1 MQFYELPET
10 LAEEVATFGKDID
23 EYKAGGL
30 NPTQFKGIR
39 VAHGIY
45 EQRKLETHMVRI
57 RLPGGQVTPRQ
68 LKMIA
73 EMSHRY
79 GAAEFHV
86 TTRMDIQLHY
96 VDIDDVIAVYE
107 GLMSVGLAP
116 RGGGGNTIRNIMAS
130 HDSGISAD
138 EEFNVAPYASTL
150 TTRLISEQDS
160 WNLPR
165 KFKIAFSNT
174 ADDSANAT
182 ITCLGFIAKMKDGQ
196 KGFKV
201 YVGGGMG
208 AKPILGKVLY
218 EWVPDTQVYYIARG
232 IKSMFDRLG
241 DRRRKYQ
248 SRFKFLVEKLG
259 VEEIRR
265 IVEEEIA
272 SLGPGLELD
281 ISPFDIE
288 NKAAEGIDLEIEEPA
303 GETFE
308 AWRARYVGPQKQDG
322 LVTIKIPLHLGD
334 IENRE
339 GVALAEYLSVFGE
352 NCIRTSL
359 LQNLHLR
366 NIPEPYVGNVYNFLS
381 KMHTMSTAPVIV
393 SNMVACTGADTC
405 KLGICLPRGVTPE
418 IANALLASD
427 LDLDAL
433 NDVKI
438 HISGCPNTCGRH
450 HAADLGFF
458 GKVMRKDGEMMPA
471 YNIMAGGVVRDG
483 ETRFAEKVDDVPAKD
498 TPAFVTELLRTYLGK
513 RDDYKN
519 FSEYMNNG
527 GREDIKAVAAQF
539 KELPTIADNRGYYHD
554 WGTLNRF
561 SLLKGQKAECCAG
574 VFDMIDVDL
583 KASKALRATLE
594 EKSGD
599 ELNEDLYQ
607 IVFHCSRMLL
617 VTRAIEVRNNEQAFD
632 MFAQHFIE
640 SNLVPAEYKPIV
652 EAAKERDFATLAAA
666 TDQVSALVETM
677 EKLYKSMD
685 DSLKFNV
692 DTVCE
697 TPKKEDNTPG
707 FAGKAA
713 ADAPSGNGDADL
725 FKDFRGVGCPINF
738 VKTKLVMEPM
748 ASGQTLEILLDDGE
762 PIQNV
767 PGSVKLEGHS
777 ILEQDQ
783 KPDGHWSVVI
793 QKA

>member
-1 MQFYELPET
+1 
-10 LAEEVATFGKDID
+10 
-23 EYKAGGL
+23 
-30 NPTQFKGIR
+30 
-39 VAHGIY
+39 
-45 EQRKLETHMVRI
+45 
-57 RLPGGQVTPRQ
+57 
-68 LKMIA
+68 MIL
-73 EMSHRY
+73 SHRY

-86 TTRMDIQLHY
+86 TTRMDVQLHY
-96 VDIDDVIAVYE
+96 VDIDDIVAVYE

-130 HDSGISAD
+130 HDSGVSVD
-138 EEFNVAPYASTL
+138 EEFNVAPYASAL

-174 ADDSANAT
+174 VEDSANAT

-208 AKPILGKVLY
+208 ARPILGKVLY
-218 EWVPDTQVYYIARG
+218 EWVPDTQVYYIARA
-232 IKSMFDRLG
+232 IKIMFDRLG

-248 SRFKFLVEKLG
+248 SRFKFLVDKLG

-272 SLGPGLELD
+272 GLESGLELD
-281 ISPFDIE
+281 ISPFDFE
-288 NKAAEGIDLEIEEPA
+288 NKADDGIDLEVETPS
-303 GETFE
+303 GETFD
-308 AWRARYVGPQKQDG
+308 AWKARYVEAQKQDG
-322 LVTIKIPLHLGD
+322 LVTIKVPLHLGD

-339 GVALAEYLSVFGE
+339 GVALAEFLAVFGE
-352 NCIRTSL
+352 NSIRTSL

-366 NIPEPYVGNVYNFLS
+366 NIPEQYVGNVYNFLS
-381 KMHTMSTAPVIV
+381 KMHTMSTAPVVV
-393 SNMVACTGADTC
+393 SNLVACTGADTC

-433 NDVKI
+433 TDVKI

-458 GKVMRKDGEMMPA
+458 GKVLRKDGEMMPA

-483 ETRFAEKVDDVPAKD
+483 ETKFAEKVDDVPAKD
-498 TPAFVTELLRTYLGK
+498 TPAFVTELLRTYLDK
-513 RDDYKN
+513 KDDYSS

-527 GREDIKAVAAQF
+527 GRADIKAVAARF
-539 KELPTIADNRGYYHD
+539 KDLPTIGADQGYYHD
-554 WGTLNRF
+554 WGTQNRF

-583 KASKALRATLE
+583 KAAKALNGTLAD
-594 EKSGD
+594 KSGD

-617 VTRAIEVRNNEQAFD
+617 VTRAIEVRKEEQAFD

-640 SNLVPAEYKPIV
+640 SNLVPAEFKPIV
-652 EAAKERDFATLAAA
+652 EAAKDRDFAMLTAA

-692 DTVCE
+692 GAVCE
-697 TPKKEDNTPG
+697 PPKEEDNTPG
-707 FAGKAA
+707 FAEKAA
-713 ADAPSGNGDADL
+713 GATSSGDGDADL
-725 FKDFRGVGCPINF
+725 FKDFRGVGCPMNF
-738 VKTKLVMEPM
+738 VKTKLAMEPM
-748 ASGQTLEILLDDGE
+748 AAGQILQILLDDGE

-767 PGSVKLEGHS
+767 PGSVKLEGHA
-777 ILEQDQ
+777 ILEQAQ
-783 KPDGHWSVVI
+783 QSDGHWSVVI